1 MTDNN
6 VSSAPSDSSEED
18 NETTS
23 AVAALSHVFEL
34 LSSED
39 TSPDTSQVSSEV
51 TSASAVAQ
59 AEARNELAEGALL
72 ALQGLGEDMLIFMR
86 NDPVCQKTIQ
96 GMADKDI
103 RSKFLEVLGKAQE
116 YM

>member
-51 TSASAVAQ
+51 SSMSSASDESQ
-59 AEARNELAEGALL
+59 RLAAGVLI
-72 ALQGLGEDMLIFMR
+72 ALQGLGEEMLVLMR
-86 NDPVCQKTIQ
+86 NCPVCQEIIH

-103 RSKFLEVLGKAQE
+103 RSKFLAVLGKNQE
-116 YM
+116 KKD